1 VPLGKF
7 KKIAIIFGGQSVE
20 HEISLISAQNIIKAI
35 DKNQFEILPIGIT
48 KGGQFL
54 LFETENYLINP
65 ENPKEISL
73 DEMKGHPVVFLPG
86 KPEIFILDR
95 KKSIQIDIVFP
106 ILHGVGGEDGTL
118 QGLLT
123 LSNIPFVGADVLGS
137 ALGMD
142 KEYTKVLLKSV
153 KIPVAKYFSFKKEKK
168 DQIDF
173 EKITQELG
181 LPIFIKPAN
190 TGSSVGINRVN
201 NLEEF
206 SMAVKEAF
214 TYDKKIIIEEAI
226 EGKEIECSVLGNG
239 NPVVSMPGEVIA
251 KNHFYSYEA
260 KYLDENGA
268 QFNVPVNL
276 EPEMINK
283 IQDYS
288 IRAYQALGVESM
300 ARVDG
305 FLTDDGTYYIN
316 ELNTLPGFTSISMY
330 PKLWEA
336 SGLSYKDLIQKLIDL
351 AFVRFEKEKNLKKTI
366 N

>member
-1 VPLGKF
+1 M
-7 KKIAIIFGGQSVE
+7 KKIAVVFGGQSVE

-35 DKNQFEILPIGIT
+35 DKSRFEILPIGIN
-48 KGGQFL
+48 KKGQFL
-54 LFETENYLINP
+54 FFEGENYLLNP
-65 ENPKEISL
+65 EDTKKILL
-73 DEMKGHPVVFLPG
+73 DETKGQSIVFLPG
-86 KPEIFILDR
+86 KPGIFVLDSH
-95 KKSIQIDIVFP
+95 KIIPIDIVFP
-106 ILHGVGGEDGTL
+106 VLHGIRGEDGTF

-123 LSNIPFVGADVLGS
+123 LSNVPFVGADVLGS

-142 KEYTKVLLKSV
+142 KEYTKILLISA
-153 KIPVAKYFSFKKEKK
+153 KIPVAKYLAFKEEEK

-173 EKITQELG
+173 NKLTQKLG

-201 NLEEF
+201 NFEEF
-206 SMAVKEAF
+206 IAAVDEAF
-214 TYDKKIIIEEAI
+214 DYDKKIIIEEAI
-226 EGKEIECSVLGNG
+226 KGREIECSVLGNG
-239 NPVVSMPGEVIA
+239 KSISSLPGEVIP
-251 KNHFYSYEA
+251 KDHFYSYEA

-268 QFNVPVNL
+268 KFNVPVNL
-276 EPEMINK
+276 GKEMIEK

-305 FLTDDGTYYIN
+305 FLTDDGKYYIN

-336 SGLSYKDLIQKLIDL
+336 SGLSYKDLISKLIDL
-351 AFVRFEKEKNLKKTI
+351 AFIRFEKEKKLKKTI